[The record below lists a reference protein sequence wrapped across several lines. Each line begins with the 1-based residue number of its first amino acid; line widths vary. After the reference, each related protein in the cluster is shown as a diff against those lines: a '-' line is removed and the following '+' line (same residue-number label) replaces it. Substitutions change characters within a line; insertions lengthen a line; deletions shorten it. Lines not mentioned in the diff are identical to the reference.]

1 MSDGEWWSYG
11 LEDFLLFSPR
21 VYWRML
27 EVHNA
32 ALWPLHIPALAVGIA
47 ALTRA
52 FRQAHGRWI
61 MLLLAAGWAFVGWAF
76 LWNRYATINWAVAY
90 VAPAFVLQA
99 LLMLV
104 SAISGGL
111 VFDRRGV
118 AGWAGLALAATG
130 IAVYPVLP
138 PLFGRPWSGAELF
151 GIASDPTAI
160 ATLGLLLAG
169 RARLLPM
176 LVPIP
181 LAWCVLGGLTLLAMG
196 DAQAWLPLGAAA
208 VAAVAALLQLVRTCR
223 GRGLPRE

>member
-1 MSDGEWWSYG
+1 
-11 LEDFLLFSPR
+11 
-21 VYWRML
+21 ML
-27 EVHNA
+27 ELHNA

-47 ALTRA
+47 ALVQA
-52 FRQAHGRWI
+52 FRRNHGRWI
-61 MLLLAAGWAFVGWAF
+61 ILLLAAVWAFVGWAF
-76 LWNRYATINWAVAY
+76 LWSRYATINWAIAY
-90 VAPAFVLQA
+90 VAPAFALQA

-104 SAISGGL
+104 SAISGGFA
-111 VFDRRGV
+111 FDRRGV

-130 IAVYPVLP
+130 IAAYPLLP
-138 PLFGRPWSGAELF
+138 PLFGRPWSAAELF
-151 GIASDPTAI
+151 GIAPDPTAI

-208 VAAVAALLQLVRTCR
+208 IALVAVPLQLVRTYR
-223 GRGLPRE
+223 ARGLRAE